1 MKTIDGRPEGN
12 IESLLPLEVIR
23 AAISGNANAMEIVL
37 SFYEPTISKKSVRKL
52 RDQYG
57 NVYYGPDYEICDE
70 VRAKLMKAIVSFK
83 E

>member
-1 MKTIDGRPEGN
+1 MRMTDGKLEGN

-37 SFYEPTISKKSVRKL
+37 NFYESTIIKKSVRKQ

-70 VRAKLMKAIVSFK
+70 VRANLMKAIVSFK